1 MKYILSLALL
11 VSFRAGAAEIT
22 FECNNKEKQSLQ
34 LTLNE
39 DHLLASMDAPD
50 YADVSFVLD
59 GKTYNWKQNQYLS
72 FPLAGNTVTL
82 FRMDAINSVYVEY
95 SQSSGEA
102 FVGIS
107 VERNDYSFDCVRK

>member
-1 MKYILSLALL
+1 MKFIFSLALL
-11 VSFRAGAAEIT
+11 VSFTAGAAEIT

-34 LTLNE
+34 LTVNE
-39 DHLLASMDAPD
+39 DHLLASMEAPD
-50 YADVSFVLD
+50 YADVLFVLD
-59 GKTYNWKQNQYLS
+59 GKTYDWKQNQYLS

-95 SQSSGEA
+95 SPSSGDA

-107 VERNDYSFDCVRK
+107 VERNDYSFECVRK